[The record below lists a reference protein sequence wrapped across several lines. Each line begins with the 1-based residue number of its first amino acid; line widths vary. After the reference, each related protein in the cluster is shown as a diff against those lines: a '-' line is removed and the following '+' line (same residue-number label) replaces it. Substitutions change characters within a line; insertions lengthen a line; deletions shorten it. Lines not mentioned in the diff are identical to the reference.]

1 MHDTVAHRGAET
13 VPGRVAATDWD
24 ALGRDL
30 DTLGCAVTP
39 QPWLTPA
46 ECRRLAEGFTDDRR
60 YRSTVDMRRHR
71 FGEGV
76 YRYFRHPLPEA
87 VTAVRSAAY
96 GPLAAIANRW
106 QEALGRPDR
115 FPARLDDFL
124 ARCHAAD
131 QRRPTP
137 LILRYEAGGYNCLHQ
152 DLYGEVAFPL
162 QVTVAL
168 TTPGRDFEGGENLFV
183 EQRPR
188 AQSRGTAV
196 SVPLGHAVVFPTRER
211 PERSSRGGHRRVGV
225 RHGVSAVRSGV
236 RLALGVIFH
245 DAR

>member
-1 MHDTVAHRGAET
+1 MDDSLAS
-13 VPGRVAATDWD
+13 RVAATDW
-24 ALGRDL
+24 AAVARAL
-30 DTLGCAVTP
+30 DTEGCAVTSR
-39 QPWLTPA
+39 PWLTA
-46 ECRRLAEGFTDDRR
+46 AQCRRLVDGFDDDGR
-60 YRSTVDMRRHR
+60 YRSTVDMRRHQ

-76 YRYFRHPLPEA
+76 YRYFRHPLPTEVA
-87 VTAVRSAAY
+87 TVRDAAY

-115 FPARLDDFL
+115 FPDRLDDLL
-124 ARCHAAD
+124 ARCLAAGQD
-131 QRRPTP
+131 RPTP
-137 LILRYEAGGYNCLHQ
+137 LILRYGPGGYNCLHQ
-152 DLYGEVAFPL
+152 DLYGELAFPL

-168 TTPGRDFEGGENLFV
+168 TAPGRDFEGGENLFV

-211 PERSSRGGHRRVGV
+211 PEPSARGGHRRVAV
-225 RHGVSAVRSGV
+225 RHGVSPVRSGI